1 MVWPRS
7 PSCSRGS
14 PRLPDAAPQRDDDRY
29 ASPLAA
35 ELADDV
41 LERFLRYVVID
52 TQASVESTDYP
63 SSSQQLD
70 LSRLLVDELRAIGLE
85 NTELT
90 EHGYVFATLAG
101 TVEDAPTVGLIAH
114 VDTAPEEPGR
124 GVAPIV
130 HRAYAGGPIRLPG
143 DSTQVLDPL
152 ELPELAAR
160 IGDDIV
166 TSDGT
171 TLLGADDKAG
181 IAEIVAA
188 VAYLARDSVPRAT
201 TRIGFT
207 VDEEVG
213 RGTDHFDLE
222 QFGADFAYTFD
233 GSGLGEVEIE
243 TFSADQ
249 LKLTIRGVGVHPGTA
264 KGRLV
269 NAVKLLAD
277 VIAALPRDRL
287 SPETTEGREGFVH
300 PARIAGGTSSATL
313 WLLARDHDDARLAQH
328 VELVRS
334 LAAEVVSREPT
345 ASFELVVEPQYRN
358 MRQALDR
365 HPEIVA
371 AAETAIRRAGVE
383 PVRSIIRGGTDG
395 ARLTERGLP
404 TPNLFTGGQDYH
416 SLREWASVQ
425 DMAAAAATAVE
436 LIRLWGEPDR
446 LRRSG

>member
-1 MVWPRS
+1 
-7 PSCSRGS
+7 
-14 PRLPDAAPQRDDDRY
+14 LAEAASHQDRARY

-52 TQASVESTDYP
+52 TQASVESSGYP
-63 SSSQQLD
+63 STEKQLD
-70 LSRLLVDELRAIGLE
+70 LSRLLVDELRTIGLE
-85 NTELT
+85 DVELT
-90 EHGYVFATLAG
+90 EHGYVFATLPG
-101 TVEDAPTVGLIAH
+101 TVAGAPTVGLIAH
-114 VDTAPEEPGR
+114 VDTSPDAPGT
-124 GVAPIV
+124 GVNPVV
-130 HRAYAGGPIRLPG
+130 HRGYAGGPVRLPG
-143 DSTQVLDPL
+143 DQTQVLDPA
-152 ELPELAAR
+152 ELPQLAAR
-160 IGDDIV
+160 VGHDIV

-181 IAEIVAA
+181 VAEIVAA
-188 VAYLARDSVPRAT
+188 VAYLARDDAPRAT
-201 TRIGFT
+201 VRVAFT

-222 QFGADFAYTFD
+222 RFGADFAYTFD

-269 NAVKLLAD
+269 NAIKLLAD
-277 VIAALPRDRL
+277 VVSGLPRDTL
-287 SPETTEGREGFVH
+287 SPETTEGREGFLH
-300 PARIAGGTSSATL
+300 PGRIAGTASSATL
-313 WLLARDHDDARLAQH
+313 WLLARDHDDEKLEQH
-328 VELVRS
+328 VELVRR
-334 LAAEVVSREPT
+334 LATEVVGREPQ
-345 ASFELVVEPQYRN
+345 ASFELEVEAQYRN
-358 MRQALDR
+358 MRRALDQ

-371 AAETAIRRAGVE
+371 AAETAIRRAGVD
-383 PVRSIIRGGTDG
+383 PVHSIIRGGTDG
-395 ARLTERGLP
+395 ARLTEKGLP

-436 LIRLWGEPDR
+436 LVRVWGEPSR